1 MGAGTA
7 GAHGGT
13 LSEVTA
19 LTAFPFASPRRQIAF
34 VRFSLSRF
42 GLGFKTVV
50 TKQWLGHGIS
60 TFSQIH
66 IERRI
71 NYFHSA
77 KYPGDAPRQI
87 HHFAPRHDDFAFAV
101 SQFNPFFFHSLF
113 HSRESSIFLV
123 D

>member
-1 MGAGTA
+1 
-7 GAHGGT
+7 
-13 LSEVTA
+13 VTA

-87 HHFAPRHDDFAFAV
+87 HHSRRGMMILRFAV
-101 SQFNPFFFHSLF
+101 SQFNPFLSFIVFFILESLVF
-113 HSRESSIFLV
+113 FLLIETNHFPSAV
-123 D
+123 